1 MLRLALL
8 VVQNLGRNKLRTLL
22 TMLGTMVLVMVVT
35 LIWSVLAFLD
45 AATAEKTNNLKAI
58 VSERWRL
65 PSQMPYAYA
74 QGLREAGAV
83 DPDDFRPLDS
93 MTWSF
98 VGGSLDPKAR
108 TRENSLF
115 AFCLQPEKLLTMMG
129 ELEDMPPPEK
139 AEFAKIVE
147 KLKEN
152 RRGMII
158 GIERLAAINKRVG
171 ERIVM
176 HSFNYK
182 DISFEIDIVGTFP
195 DGRYNNSA
203 AMNIEY
209 LENALDAYKR
219 SHNGTPHPLADKSLN
234 LVWLRVPDM
243 AAYQRASQQILENP
257 SFSNPA
263 VKVETEASGV
273 SAFLEA
279 YRDLIWGMRVL
290 LAPAIMLTL
299 ASVIANAISISVR
312 ERQLE
317 FAVMKVLGFRPNQL
331 LALVLGESL
340 VLGTAA
346 GFASAALTYY
356 VVNDVYGGLKFPIA
370 FFGAFYIPIEALYWG
385 PLIGVGTAFVG
396 SFMPAWTARSV
407 KVSDVFAKVA

>member
-74 QGLREAGAV
+74 QGLRQAGAV

-115 AFCLQPEKLLTMMG
+115 AFCLQPDKLLTMMG

-147 KLKEN
+147 KLQQN